1 MQCKCAELGT
11 CSAKVPLVLVQKKSA
26 LGSGSTRIRECRS
39 CATPPINSIDT
50 LPLRT
55 PSPRETC
62 VYLRL
67 RAPFQCNARLP
78 TKYQQLFCVF
88 ERKKNEVST
97 HAFHCIML
105 RSPPRSQLFAPPA
118 RTRWRARTSPRIIG
132 GLSPGRVVSALHR
145 PANCEVIPPSFLSFF
160 QSRSG
165 RRRAVG
171 ASRTVLAGRARR
183 GGGGLASKSCR
194 AEPATAAVGAHD

>member
-1 MQCKCAELGT
+1 MQCQSALGI
-11 CSAKVPLVLVQKKSA
+11 AQRKESA
-26 LGSGSTRIRECRS
+26 LGSGRTRIRECRS

-118 RTRWRARTSPRIIG
+118 RTRWRAWTSPRIIG
-132 GLSPGRVVSALHR
+132 GLVPRPCGLRLALHR
-145 PANCEVIPPSFLSFF
+145 PANCEVIPPSSLSFF

-165 RRRAVG
+165 RSGRCRAVG
-171 ASRTVLAGRARR
+171 ATTTKQVFVPGHLSRQPLGP
-183 GGGGLASKSCR
+183 GQ
-194 AEPATAAVGAHD
+194 